1 MNWSDM
7 FAKSNTID
15 VSGKDQVSV
24 EDVMNDYGRIH
35 ITDFSFCT
43 TSNGDT
49 AFVLFAESPDSFF
62 FAPTVL
68 TNMLH
73 TINDNDEARAK
84 FDVEGITLEISTS
97 KNKKG
102 NRTYFNFTPV
112 DDEPINKPTTKKN
125 KK

>member
-7 FAKSNTID
+7 FAKSKSID
-15 VSGKDQVSV
+15 VSGKSQVSV
-24 EDVMNDYGRIH
+24 EDVKNDYGHIH

-49 AFVLFAESPDSFF
+49 AFVLFSESPNDFF

-68 TNMLH
+68 TNMLKA
-73 TINDNDEARAK
+73 IDENPDARAK
-84 FDVEGITLEISTS
+84 FDAEGITLEISTT

-102 NRTYFNFTPV
+102 NRTYFNFTPI
-112 DDEPINKPTTKKN
+112 DDVPVNKPVKKS

>member
-1 MNWSDM
+1 MNSWSEM
-7 FAKSNTID
+7 FEKSKSID
-15 VSGKDQVSV
+15 VSGKSQVSV
-24 EDVMNDYGRIH
+24 EDVMNDYGTIK
-35 ITDFSFCT
+35 IVDFSFCT

-49 AFVLFAESPDSFF
+49 AFVIFEESPNDFF

-73 TINDNDEARAK
+73 MINDNDDARAK
-84 FDVEGITLEISTS
+84 FDAEGITVTISTT

-112 DDEPINKPTTKKN
+112 DVVETKS
-125 KK
+125 KKKK

>member
-7 FAKSNTID
+7 FAKSKSID
-15 VSGKDQVSV
+15 VSGKEQVSV
-24 EDVMNDYGRIH
+24 EDVKNDYGTIH

-49 AFVLFAESPDSFF
+49 AFVLFSESPKSFF
-62 FAPTVL
+62 FAPTIL
-68 TNMLH
+68 TSMLKA
-73 TINDNDEARAK
+73 IDENNEAREK
-84 FDVEGITLEISTS
+84 FDAEGITLEISST

-112 DDEPINKPTTKKN
+112 DDVPINKPTKK